1 MPGIRSALIDTL
13 FCVSLGISV
22 GLAVAEHKIVS
33 ACAVNGRATLQ
44 TRDVTIKCEVV
55 PTA

>member
-22 GLAVAEHKIVS
+22 GLALAEYKIAG
-33 ACAVNGRATLQ
+33 ACADNSRATLQ
-44 TRDVTIKCEVV
+44 TRDVTIQCEVV